1 MDAELNKVREFH
13 CQIGAAVAESP
24 TLLACQAGS
33 ASEIATAI
41 RGLLARCQGM
51 AGDDTNLLSRLC
63 LALEELAEWVEAHA
77 AGDLVAAVDAWGDR
91 LYVLLGDAAAAG
103 LPADAIFDEVHRSNM
118 SKAVSRPGSL
128 GKGTKGSEFRKPR
141 LEQILCSPQA
151 HDANR
156 S

>member
-1 MDAELNKVREFH
+1 MDTALNKVREFH
-13 CQIGAAVAESP
+13 RQIGAAVEESP
-24 TLLACQAGS
+24 TLLACQAES
-33 ASEIATAI
+33 ASEIAAAI
-41 RGLLARCQGM
+41 R
-51 AGDDTNLLSRLC
+51 NLLSNCRDRADDGSNLVSRLC

-77 AGDLVAAVDAWGDR
+77 AGDLVAAADAWGDR
-91 LYVLLGDAAAAG
+91 LYVLLGDAVAAG
-103 LPADAIFDEVHRSNM
+103 LPADAIFDEVHRSNI

-151 HDANR
+151 HDADR